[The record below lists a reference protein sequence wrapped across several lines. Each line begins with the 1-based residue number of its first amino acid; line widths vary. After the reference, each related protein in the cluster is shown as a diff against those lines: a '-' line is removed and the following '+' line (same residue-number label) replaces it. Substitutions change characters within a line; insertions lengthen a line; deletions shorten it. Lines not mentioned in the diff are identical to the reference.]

1 MVLMSLFL
9 HSLTSSSRSLV
20 NDDTND
26 LEYGTYF
33 FLLHWILFLLILLE
47 HTFLTWLQVELSH
60 FFDIFQKISVDNLPS
75 FVLGTLR
82 VRVPIL
88 VV

>member
-20 NDDTND
+20 NDDTKD

-47 HTFLTWLQVELSH
+47 HTFPTWLQVELSH

>member
-1 MVLMSLFL
+1 MSLFL

>member
-60 FFDIFQKISVDNLPS
+60 FFDIFQKISVDNIPS